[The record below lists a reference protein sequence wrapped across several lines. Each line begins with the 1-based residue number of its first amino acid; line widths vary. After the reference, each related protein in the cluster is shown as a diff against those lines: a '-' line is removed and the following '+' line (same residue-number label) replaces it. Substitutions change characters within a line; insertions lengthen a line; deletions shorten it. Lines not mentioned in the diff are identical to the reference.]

1 MEQPALLSI
10 VRTDATYRFRLD
22 LPDGPVA
29 GGQEYSVDLSVD
41 ARERLRRAL
50 QSASQS
56 MQGLV
61 STAQSLQAS
70 GSLDLKRQTTKL
82 GAVNDALLSLGRYLF
97 DAILPIPLQ
106 EALRRLDTALLLSTN
121 TPDIPWEI
129 MFDTSTKPG
138 RYLSQ
143 ATSVG
148 RITHS
153 SREREMFQRPPL
165 PDRPTRKL
173 GKRDTQGL
181 SVLFLV
187 NPTGERP
194 GAEEEIATLCTSLPE
209 AVSRIILY
217 RQQANQLEMRMRI
230 SAEAP
235 HVLHYAGP
243 LPLSIGI
250 GGMSEPVLALAGN
263 SRLDVG
269 AVEQL
274 FQTLPKRPLVLLS
287 YHDDERHL
295 RAGSSSLSQQERD
308 EATER
313 LAANLLAAG
322 AGAVMAMRWP
332 VSTVRT
338 REFVALFY
346 QDVSDGVTLGEALRR
361 ARVSM
366 AQHYIDDTAWM
377 SFVLYGDPTQRLIA
391 SSLSMRERPLE
402 PHYDAFDDSHIM
414 APILP
419 SANTPDRRFLRAVL
433 ELALGE
439 ARRMHKDY
447 LGTPHLFIALTKLD
461 GGCTQDALRS
471 LGFSPKQVRDVI
483 RLALGSGK
491 ANIDTPILPT
501 RRCKEILQTAERNAL
516 TAGSLMVDERAIA
529 QAVLSEGDGV
539 THELL
544 TKLGINPAQ
553 LIELIMQSSAHA
565 LLELVPSAGTSP
577 EVVPEE
583 LPGALGPDGPTKG
596 NNSVL
601 ERLGRDLTK
610 QASNRQLTPLIGRDK
625 EIRLLMQTLMLKDRN
640 NPILIGD
647 SGVGKTTIVGG
658 LAQRIVDGKVP
669 PELRGKRLIELS
681 ASSLVAGTKY
691 RGEFEERLLKVLEEA
706 EGNGD
711 IILFIDEMHLLI
723 GTGRAADGSIDAAG
737 ILKPAL
743 AGGRL
748 RCIGATT
755 PQEYRTIEKDA
766 AMERRLRPI
775 MIEEASAEEAL
786 EILKGMRTLY
796 EQHHHAKITD
806 EALNAAVHL
815 SVQYLPNLRLP
826 DKACSVLDEACSQ
839 ARIFWMENNETREP
853 LDETSET
860 DEDEEN
866 EIEPV
871 ITAPMIAEMIS
882 YRTGI
887 PVRAP
892 GREERDRLLS
902 LESRLKSR
910 VIGQD
915 EAISRV
921 AQAIQVARAGLKPH
935 NRPAGVFMFLGP
947 TGVGKTELARA
958 LAAEVFGSDEHLIR
972 VDMSEYMEKHAVS
985 RMIGAPPGYVG
996 YDQEGQLTGKLR
1008 RRPHCVVLLDELEK
1022 AHPEVFD
1029 LFLQVFDAGR
1039 LTDAQG
1045 HTVDAQHAIW
1055 IMTSN
1060 VGTDMLGRS
1069 MPSGFRANIKETG
1082 EAMQRDRLMDRLRE
1096 TFRPEFLN
1104 RIDDVVIFHPLDQL
1118 QARAITGLQLNELA
1132 GRLLEQGL
1140 ILHADDSAV
1149 DLLCKEGFSQT
1160 QGARPLRR
1168 AIEKLLTV
1176 PLSLRILL
1184 ANIPQNGE
1192 VHVKAVDGK
1201 LLIDIREPELPASPL
1216 PMVEEKMAVD
1226 AEISTM

>member
-1 MEQPALLSI
+1 MEQPALLTIIRSDT
-10 VRTDATYRFRLD
+10 VYRFRLD
-22 LPDGPVA
+22 TPEGGAPS
-29 GGQEYSVDLSVD
+29 GQEYITELTPEI
-41 ARERLRRAL
+41 RERLRRL
-50 QSASQS
+50 MQSATQQ
-56 MQGLV
+56 MQTLAL
-61 STAQSLQAS
+61 TEM
-70 GSLDLKRQTTKL
+70 KRQTVKL
-82 GAVNDALLSLGRYLF
+82 GVVNDSLLTLGRLLF
-97 DAILPIPLQ
+97 DSVLPTPIQAVLHH
-106 EALRRLDTALLLSTN
+106 LDTALIFNTN
-121 TPDIPWEI
+121 TPEIPWELL
-129 MFDTSTKPG
+129 FDGSLKSGRFLCQHINMGRQVYSQREAPHRALAPERLIRKPG
-138 RYLSQ
+138 R
-143 ATSVG
+143 
-148 RITHS
+148 
-153 SREREMFQRPPL
+153 REA
-165 PDRPTRKL
+165 
-173 GKRDTQGL
+173 QGL

-194 GAEEEIATLCTSLPE
+194 GAEEEVATLCTTLPE
-209 AVSRIILY
+209 SVSRIILY

-230 SAEAP
+230 GSDSP
-235 HVLHYAGP
+235 QVLHYAGP
-243 LPLSIGI
+243 APVLSPSGD
-250 GGMSEPVLALAGN
+250 PVLALAGS
-263 SRLDVG
+263 SRLDAN

-274 FQTLPKRPLVLLS
+274 FQSLPRRPLVFLS
-287 YHDDERHL
+287 YHDDERQNRNGNSL
-295 RAGSSSLSQQERD
+295 LSQQERD
-308 EATER
+308 ESLER
-313 LAANLLAAG
+313 LASSLLAAG
-322 AGAVMAMRWP
+322 AGAVVASRWP
-332 VSTVRT
+332 VSSART
-338 REFVALFY
+338 REFAMLFY
-346 QDVSDGVTLGEALRR
+346 QEVADGVSLGESLRR
-361 ARVSM
+361 ARATM
-366 AQHYIDDTAWM
+366 AQHRSDDVSWM
-377 SFVLYGDPTQRLIA
+377 TYVLYGDPTQRLLT
-391 SSLSMRERPLE
+391 SSAANKDRSNDLPFDL
-402 PHYDAFDDSHIM
+402 FDDSPLVSPM
-414 APILP
+414 A
-419 SANTPDRRFLRAVL
+419 SASNNLERRFLQEVL
-433 ELALGE
+433 GIALME

-461 GGCTQDALRS
+461 GGCTQDALRT
-471 LGFSPKQVRDVI
+471 LGFSAKQVRDVI

-491 ANIDTPILPT
+491 ATSETPILPT
-501 RRCKEILQTAERNAL
+501 RRCKEILQTAERIAVN
-516 TAGSLMVDERAIA
+516 AGSNAIDERAIA

-544 TKLGINPAQ
+544 TKLGINPTG
-553 LIELIMQSSAHA
+553 LIELIMSSNARA
-565 LLELVPSAGTSP
+565 LLELVPSVSANPAAPADLSIGIS
-577 EVVPEE
+577 
-583 LPGALGPDGPTKG
+583 PDGAAKG
-596 NNSVL
+596 GNSVL

-610 QASNRQLTPLIGRDK
+610 QATMKQLTPLIGRDK
-625 EIRLLMQTLMLKDRN
+625 EIRQLMQTLMLKDRN
-640 NPILIGD
+640 NPVLIGD

-706 EGNGD
+706 EGSGN

-755 PQEYRTIEKDA
+755 PQEYRLIEKDA

-775 MIEEASAEEAL
+775 MIEEPTSEEAL
-786 EILKGMRTLY
+786 SILTGMRELY
-796 EQHHHAKITD
+796 EEHHHVSITTD
-806 EALNAAVHL
+806 ALNASVHL

-839 ARIFWMENNETREP
+839 ARVFSMEEAEADGAGDN
-853 LDETSET
+853 
-860 DEDEEN
+860 EDEEDYDVF
-866 EIEPV
+866 EEMPV
-871 ITAPMIAEMIS
+871 ITAPMIAEVIS
-882 YRTGI
+882 ARTGI

-892 GREERDRLLS
+892 GREERDRLLN
-902 LESRLKSR
+902 LETRLKAR

-915 EAISRV
+915 EAVGRV
-921 AQAIQVARAGLKPH
+921 TQAIQVARAGLKPR
-935 NRPAGVFMFLGP
+935 NRPAGVFLFLGP

-985 RMIGAPPGYVG
+985 RMIGAPPGYIG
-996 YDQEGQLTGKLR
+996 HDQEGQLTGKLR

-1069 MPSGFRANIKETG
+1069 MPSGFRASQKGTAE
-1082 EAMQRDRLMDRLRE
+1082 EMQRDRLLERLRQ

-1104 RIDDVVIFHPLDQL
+1104 RVDEVVIFHPLGQE
-1118 QARAITGLQLNELA
+1118 QARAITRLQMNELGA
-1132 GRLLEQGL
+1132 RLLEQGL

-1168 AIEKLLTV
+1168 AIERVLTV

-1184 ANIPQNGE
+1184 ANIPERGE
-1192 VHVKAVDGK
+1192 VHVQAVEGK
-1201 LLIDIREPELPASPL
+1201 LEIDIREPSLTPL
-1216 PMVEEKMAVD
+1216 PIEEEVEVRAEVD
-1226 AEISTM
+1226 AG

>member
-1 MEQPALLSI
+1 MEQPALLTIIRSDT
-10 VRTDATYRFRLD
+10 VYRFRLD
-22 LPDGPVA
+22 TPEAAAPA
-29 GGQEYSVDLSVD
+29 GQEYITELTSEI
-41 ARERLRRAL
+41 RERLRRL
-50 QSASQS
+50 MQSATQQ
-56 MQGLV
+56 MQTLAL
-61 STAQSLQAS
+61 SEM
-70 GSLDLKRQTTKL
+70 KRQTMKL
-82 GAVNDALLSLGRYLF
+82 GVVNDSLLALGRLLF
-97 DAILPIPLQ
+97 DSVLPAPVQ
-106 EALRRLDTALLLSTN
+106 DALRHLDTALIINTN
-121 TPDIPWEI
+121 TPEIPWELLY
-129 MFDTSTKPG
+129 DGTPKSG
-138 RYLSQ
+138 RFLCQQINIGRQIYSQ
-143 ATSVG
+143 REAARRAPMPERLIRKAG
-148 RITHS
+148 R
-153 SREREMFQRPPL
+153 
-165 PDRPTRKL
+165 
-173 GKRDTQGL
+173 RDNQGL

-194 GAEEEIATLCTSLPE
+194 GAEEEVATLCTTLPE
-209 AVSRIILY
+209 SVSRIILY

-230 SAEAP
+230 GSDAP
-235 HVLHYAGP
+235 QVLHYAGP
-243 LPLSIGI
+243 APILSPSGA
-250 GGMSEPVLALAGN
+250 PVLALAGS
-263 SRLDVG
+263 SRLDG
-269 AVEQL
+269 NAVEQL
-274 FQTLPKRPLVLLS
+274 FQSLPRRPLVFLS
-287 YHDDERHL
+287 YHDDERQNRNGNAL
-295 RAGSSSLSQQERD
+295 LSQQERD
-308 EATER
+308 DAMEQ
-313 LAANLLAAG
+313 LASSLLSAG
-322 AGAVMAMRWP
+322 AGAIVASRWP
-332 VSTVRT
+332 VSSART
-338 REFVALFY
+338 REFAMLFY
-346 QDVSDGVTLGEALRR
+346 QEVADGVALGESLRR
-361 ARVSM
+361 ARATM
-366 AQHYIDDTAWM
+366 AQHRSDDASWL
-377 SFVLYGDPTQRLIA
+377 SYVLYGDPTQRLLT
-391 SSLSMRERPLE
+391 SSAANKDRSNDLPFDL
-402 PHYDAFDDSHIM
+402 FDDGPLLSPT
-414 APILP
+414 A
-419 SANTPDRRFLRAVL
+419 SASNSLERRFLQEVL
-433 ELALGE
+433 GIALME
-439 ARRMHKDY
+439 ARHMHKDY

-471 LGFSPKQVRDVI
+471 LGFSSKQVRDVI

-491 ANIDTPILPT
+491 ATSETPILPT
-501 RRCKEILQTAERNAL
+501 RRCKEILQTAERIAIN
-516 TAGSLMVDERAIA
+516 AGSSAIDERAIA

-544 TKLGINPAQ
+544 TKLGINPTQ
-553 LIELIMQSSAHA
+553 LIELIMSSNARA
-565 LLELVPSAGTSP
+565 LLELVPSVSANPAVPADLPIGISP
-577 EVVPEE
+577 D
-583 LPGALGPDGPTKG
+583 AAAKG
-596 NNSVL
+596 GNSVL

-610 QASNRQLTPLIGRDK
+610 QAAMKQLTPLIGRDR

-640 NPILIGD
+640 NPVLIGD

-706 EGNGD
+706 EGGGN

-755 PQEYRTIEKDA
+755 PQEYRLIEKDA

-775 MIEEASAEEAL
+775 MIEEPTAEEAL
-786 EILKGMRTLY
+786 SILTGMRELY
-796 EQHHHAKITD
+796 EDHHHVSIST

-839 ARIFWMENNETREP
+839 ARVFSMEEAEAEGTGGNG
-853 LDETSET
+853 D
-860 DEDEEN
+860 DDDEEDYDAF
-866 EIEPV
+866 EEMPV
-871 ITAPMIAEMIS
+871 ITASMIAEVIS
-882 YRTGI
+882 ARTGI

-892 GREERDRLLS
+892 GREERDRLLN
-902 LESRLKSR
+902 LEARLKAR

-915 EAISRV
+915 EAIGRV
-921 AQAIQVARAGLKPH
+921 TQAIQVARAGLKPR
-935 NRPAGVFMFLGP
+935 NRPAGVFLFLGP

-985 RMIGAPPGYVG
+985 RMIGAPPGYIG
-996 YDQEGQLTGKLR
+996 HDQEGQLTGKLR

-1069 MPSGFRANIKETG
+1069 MPSGFRASQKGTAE
-1082 EAMQRDRLMDRLRE
+1082 EMQRDRLLERLRQ

-1104 RIDDVVIFHPLDQL
+1104 RIDEVVIFHPLGQE
-1118 QARAITGLQLNELA
+1118 QARSITRLQMNELGA
-1132 GRLLEQGL
+1132 RLLEQGL
-1140 ILHADDSAV
+1140 ILHADESAI

-1168 AIEKLLTV
+1168 AIERVLTV

-1184 ANIPQNGE
+1184 ANIPERGE
-1192 VHVKAVDGK
+1192 VHVSAVEGK
-1201 LLIDIREPELPASPL
+1201 LEIDIREPSLTPIPIEEE
-1216 PMVEEKMAVD
+1216 VEVNAEVD
-1226 AEISTM
+1226 AG